1 MLKVITTLRTLP
13 VSEVADAEL
22 GLVFQS
28 HFSREADYTS
38 TPLWGCLSS
47 VSISTDF
54 LTVELEGSR
63 ELIWTTPLFH
73 RNQKPREAGQ
83 CSRPSGWRVAE
94 PRPEPRGLLPG
105 WVLSPL
111 LRWQLCSMK
120 SMAAMASI
128 FFPLFKL
135 KVKTQGSTVE
145 RE

>member
-13 VSEVADAEL
+13 VTEVADAEL
-22 GLVFQS
+22 GLAFQS
-28 HFSREADYTS
+28 HFSRDADYTS

-83 CSRPSGWRVAE
+83 CSR
-94 PRPEPRGLLPG
+94 
-105 WVLSPL
+105 LS
-111 LRWQLCSMK
+111 
-120 SMAAMASI
+120 
-128 FFPLFKL
+128 
-135 KVKTQGSTVE
+135 
-145 RE
+145 